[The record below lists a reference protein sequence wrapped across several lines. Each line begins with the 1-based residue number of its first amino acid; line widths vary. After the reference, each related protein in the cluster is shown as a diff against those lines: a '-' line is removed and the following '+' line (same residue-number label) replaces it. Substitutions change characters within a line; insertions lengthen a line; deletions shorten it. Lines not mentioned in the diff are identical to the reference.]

1 MNTKAKVILYP
12 QNYKSVL
19 YFEDKELLTIFTIKN
34 HLIMSAIT
42 IIGIITLGIFLLV
55 VEVFLLP
62 GTTVAGI
69 LGLVVMIAGV
79 ALSYSNL
86 GMAAGHLSLV
96 ISLVI
101 SGVLFIIAYKTLN
114 SKGVALDDQLTGKM
128 NTLDKDFDLIVGNIG
143 MAYGDIKP
151 MGKAIFNHKIY
162 NVRTNGEFISDN
174 MSIKIIDIYRNQ
186 ITVKQA

>member
-1 MNTKAKVILYP
+1 
-12 QNYKSVL
+12 
-19 YFEDKELLTIFTIKN
+19 
-34 HLIMSAIT
+34 MSAIT

-69 LGLVVMIAGV
+69 LGFVVMIAGV
-79 ALSYSNL
+79 VLSYSNL

-96 ISLVI
+96 ISLIITVI
-101 SGVLFIIAYKTLN
+101 LSIIAYKTLN
-114 SKGVALDDQLTGKM
+114 SKGVALDDKLTGKM
-128 NTLDKDFDLIVGNIG
+128 NTLDKDFDLIAGNIG

-174 MSIKIIDIYRNQ
+174 MSIEIIDIYRNQ
-186 ITVKQA
+186 ITVKKA